1 MKDWSSWLIRTK
13 EDLEEMVRVFGI
25 VPFFPNAIRG
35 FSIRERVDP
44 KIWFTEEEGP
54 WEWKGPVIR
63 ELGCAYGKFFEKKA
77 AYVREDVFLDLAN
90 YRRDGYDFDAR
101 VDDELAPVGDAF
113 LYDLLAERAPVLSK
127 RLKEA
132 GNYKKGG
139 RKGFDTIITR
149 LQEQCYVTVS
159 DFVYETDRFGK
170 PYGWGVAEYSTPEK
184 HFGPAFRENVYRRD
198 PAESKE
204 RLLDLLKRIHPQTE
218 ERILLRFI
226 K

>member
-1 MKDWSSWLIRTK
+1 MKDYIFRTMA
-13 EDLEEMVRVFGI
+13 DLEQAVEELGFL
-25 VPFFPNAIRG
+25 PFFANEIPG
-35 FSIRERVDP
+35 FSIEEHTPRE
-44 KIWFTEEEGP
+44 IWFSDQPGP
-54 WEWKGPVIR
+54 WEWKGPMIS
-63 ELGCAYGKFFEKKA
+63 ELRCAYGKFFEKKA

-113 LYDLLAERAPVLSK
+113 LYNLLAERAPVLSK

-139 RKGFDTIITR
+139 RKGFDTVITR

-159 DFVYETDRFGK
+159 DFIYETDRFGK
-170 PYGWGVAEYSTPEK
+170 QYGWGVAEYSTPEVF
-184 HFGPAFRENVYRRD
+184 FGPSFREKVYGRE
-198 PAESKE
+198 PEESRA
-204 RLLDLLKRIHPQTE
+204 RLLELLKTIQPQAE
-218 ERILLRFI
+218 EKALLRFL

>member
-1 MKDWSSWLIRTK
+1 MKDWSSWVIRSK
-13 EDLEEMVRVFGI
+13 EDLEEMVQTFGI
-25 VPFFPNAIRG
+25 VPFFSNSIKG
-35 FSIRERVDP
+35 FSIRERVD
-44 KIWFTEEEGP
+44 KALWFTEEPGP

-77 AYVREDVFLDLAN
+77 AYVRADVFLDLAN

-101 VDDELAPVGDAF
+101 VDDELTPMGDVY
-113 LYDLLAERAPVLSK
+113 LYGLLAERAPVLSK
-127 RLKEA
+127 QLKEA

-139 RKGFDTIITR
+139 RKGFDTVILR

-170 PYGWGVAEYSTPEK
+170 QYGWGVAEYSTPEVF
-184 HFGPAFRENVYRRD
+184 FGPAFREKVYARE
-198 PAESKE
+198 PAESKA
-204 RLLDLLKRIHPQTE
+204 RLLELLKRIHPQAGE
-218 ERILLRFI
+218 KALLRFL

>member
-1 MKDWSSWLIRTK
+1 MSAWAEWTIRSK
-13 EDLEEMVRVFGI
+13 EDLKEMVRTFGI

-35 FSIRERVDP
+35 FSIQERVD
-44 KIWFTEEEGP
+44 KAIWFTDAPGP

-113 LYDLLAERAPVLSK
+113 LYNLLAERAPVLSK

-139 RKGFDTIITR
+139 RKGFDTVITR

-159 DFVYETDRFGK
+159 DFIYETDRFGK
-170 PYGWGVAEYSTPEK
+170 QYGWGVAEYSTPEVF
-184 HFGPAFRENVYRRD
+184 FGPSFREKVYGRE
-198 PAESKE
+198 PEESRA
-204 RLLDLLKRIHPQTE
+204 RLLELLKTIQPQAE
-218 ERILLRFI
+218 EKTLLRFL

>member
-1 MKDWSSWLIRTK
+1 MPAWTEWTIKSK
-13 EDLEEMVRVFGI
+13 EDLKEMVREFGI
-25 VPFFPNAIRG
+25 VPFFPNSIPG
-35 FSIRERVDP
+35 FSIKERVDRSL
-44 KIWFTEEEGP
+44 WFTEEDGP

-77 AYVREDVFLDLAN
+77 AYVRVDVFLDLAN

-101 VDDELAPVGDAF
+101 VDDELAPVGDVY

-139 RKGFDTIITR
+139 RKGFDTVIVR

-159 DFVYETDRFGK
+159 DFIYETDRFGK
-170 PYGWGVAEYSTPEK
+170 QYGWGVAEYSTPEVF
-184 HFGPAFRENVYRRD
+184 FGPAFREQVYRRE
-198 PAESKE
+198 PAESKARILE
-204 RLLDLLKRIHPQTE
+204 VLKRIHPQAGE
-218 ERILLRFI
+218 KALLRFL

>member
-1 MKDWSSWLIRTK
+1 MADWTSCIIRTK
-13 EDLEEMVRVFGI
+13 EDLKGLVRDFGI
-25 VPFFPNAIRG
+25 VPFFPNSIRG

-44 KIWFTEEEGP
+44 SIWFTEEEGP

-77 AYVREDVFLDLAN
+77 VYVREDLFLDLAN
-90 YRRDGYDFDAR
+90 YRRDGYDYDAR
-101 VDDELAPVGDAF
+101 VDDELAPVGDAY
-113 LYDLLAERAPVLSK
+113 LYNLLAERAPVLSK

-139 RKGFDTIITR
+139 RKGFDTVITR

-159 DFVYETDRFGK
+159 DFIYETDRFGK
-170 PYGWGVAEYSTPEK
+170 QYGWGVAEYSTPEQF
-184 HFGPAFRENVYRRD
+184 FGPAFRQKVYLRETG
-198 PAESKE
+198 ESKE
-204 RLLDLLKRIHPQTE
+204 RLLEHLKSIHPQAGEKT
-218 ERILLRFI
+218 LLRFL